1 MNNTLKNIIATVSF
15 ILAFGSIL
23 LLIGIAGAV
32 DVDQMTL
39 SASIPRGI
47 FLIITLILGV
57 AGILFVE
64 KDEDEYGRL

>member
-32 DVDQMTL
+32 DVDQMTVRE
-39 SASIPRGI
+39 SIPRGI
-47 FLIITLILGV
+47 FFIVVLILGV